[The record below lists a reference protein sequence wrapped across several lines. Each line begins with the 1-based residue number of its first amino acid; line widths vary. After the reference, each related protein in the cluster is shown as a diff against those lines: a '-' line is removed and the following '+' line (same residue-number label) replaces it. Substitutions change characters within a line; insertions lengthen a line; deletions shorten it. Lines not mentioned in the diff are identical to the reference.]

1 MYHDIKEYSFL
12 YPGLFIYV
20 LTNRDLFVEFKG
32 TLYNGSKMG
41 S

>member
-12 YPGLFIYV
+12 YRDLFIYFLV
-20 LTNRDLFVEFKG
+20 NRDLFVEFKG

-41 S
+41 T